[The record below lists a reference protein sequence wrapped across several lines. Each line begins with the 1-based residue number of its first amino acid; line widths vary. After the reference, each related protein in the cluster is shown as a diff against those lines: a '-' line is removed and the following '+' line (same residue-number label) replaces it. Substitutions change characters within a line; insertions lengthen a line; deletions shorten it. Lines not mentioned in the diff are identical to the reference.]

1 MKSDEKLF
9 CARCLAIAALLLA
22 AGLLA
27 LALEH
32 GTSLLPGEISQEL
45 AGSLQRA
52 ADLVSN

>member
-22 AGLLA
+22 AGLVA
-27 LALEH
+27 MVLEH
-32 GTSLLPGEISQEL
+32 GSSLWMGGLSQEL

>member
-22 AGLLA
+22 AGLVA

-32 GTSLLPGEISQEL
+32 DSSVWMEGLSQKL

-52 ADLVSN
+52 ADLASN